1 VVVMMDDIVVGE
13 CVLVVNVLFILLL
26 ARQL

>member
-1 VVVMMDDIVVGE
+1 MMDDIVVGE